1 MLQIAFI
8 VLFCLMSSPAVPAV
22 RIKDITTLQGV
33 RENQIV
39 GYGLVVGLQGTG
51 DSLTN
56 SIFTAQSLQSM
67 LDRMGINIRGNARG
81 QIVRTRNIAA
91 VLVTAELPAFI
102 QPGSRIDVTVSSL
115 GDATSLL
122 GGTLVLTA
130 LTGIDGQTYAFAQGQ
145 VAVAGFAVS
154 GQAETVTQNV
164 ATSGRIPGGAVIERE
179 VPGQLRNIGPLTL
192 VLNNPDFSTSV
203 RIADA
208 INAFTIRRY
217 RVRLAHEQ
225 DQRSVQLHRPPSAET
240 ARFVAE
246 IGQLY
251 VEPDS
256 PARVVMD
263 SRSGTVVIGQD
274 VRISTV
280 AVTQGNLTVQISER
294 PQVSQPLPFSR
305 GRTVVT
311 PNTDIEAVQSG
322 GPISIVKGTTLSSL
336 VNGLNKIGLTP
347 SGIIAILQAI
357 KSAGALHAELLF
369 NDGAEGRLAALR
381 KICKPLS
388 AGAHLR
394 CALVLR
400 YRWP

>member
-1 MLQIAFI
+1 MRRITFIA
-8 VLFCLMSSPAVPAV
+8 LLCLLAYPVAAAV

-33 RENQIV
+33 RENQLV

-56 SIFTAQSLQSM
+56 STFTAQSLQSM
-67 LDRMGINIRGNARG
+67 LDRMGINIRNNGSRS
-81 QIVRTRNIAA
+81 QPVRTRNLAA

-122 GGTLVLTA
+122 GGTLVLTS

-154 GQAETVTQNV
+154 GQAESVSQNV
-164 ATSGRIPGGAVIERE
+164 ATAGRIPGGAVIERE
-179 VPGQLRNIGPLTL
+179 VPGQLRDVGPLTL
-192 VLNNPDFSTSV
+192 VLNDPDFSTSV

-208 INAFTIRRY
+208 INAFAARRY
-217 RVRLAHEQ
+217 KSRVAHEQ
-225 DQRSVQLHRPPSAET
+225 DQRSVLLTRPAGIET
-240 ARFVAE
+240 TRFVAE
-246 IGQLY
+246 IGELF

-263 SRSGTVVIGQD
+263 SRSGTVVIGED
-274 VRISTV
+274 VRVSTV

-294 PQVSQPLPFSR
+294 PQVSQPAPFSR
-305 GRTVVT
+305 GKTVVT
-311 PNTDIEAVQSG
+311 PNTDIEAVEAG
-322 GPISIVKGTTLSSL
+322 GPISIIKGTTLSSL
-336 VNGLNKIGLTP
+336 VKGLNKIGLTP

-357 KSAGALHAELLF
+357 KSAGALHAEL
-369 NDGAEGRLAALR
+369 
-381 KICKPLS
+381 
-388 AGAHLR
+388 
-394 CALVLR
+394 VVQ
-400 YRWP
+400 